1 LYWEP
6 QALKT
11 TNIIPRTQYMDPIHK
26 LHAKLKPGDIPL
38 AISLILNYLATIVF
52 AVSGT
57 RVALA
62 TGWSEPTAVLAG
74 VVTANGGGTIRD
86 IVLGHTPF
94 WIYQPGF
101 LIVSVVFAAA
111 ALLIKRGAAPGSAM
125 YGVYGYI

>member
-1 LYWEP
+1 M
-6 QALKT
+6 
-11 TNIIPRTQYMDPIHK
+11 NPIHK
-26 LHAKLKPGDIPL
+26 LHTTLKPANIPL

-62 TGWSEPTAVLAG
+62 TGWSKPTAVLAG
-74 VVTANGGGTIRD
+74 VVTANGGSTIRD

-101 LIVSVVFAAA
+101 IVVSVVFAIA
-111 ALLIKRGAAPGSAM
+111 ALFITDGSTPGSAM

>member
-1 LYWEP
+1 
-6 QALKT
+6 
-11 TNIIPRTQYMDPIHK
+11 MDPIHK

-111 ALLIKRGAAPGSAM
+111 ALLITRGATPGSAR

>member
-1 LYWEP
+1 
-6 QALKT
+6 
-11 TNIIPRTQYMDPIHK
+11 MDPIHK
-26 LHAKLKPGDIPL
+26 LHAKLKPGNIPF
-38 AISLILNYLATIVF
+38 AISLVLNYIATIVF

-62 TGWSEPTAVLAG
+62 TGWSDTTAVLAG

-86 IVLGHTPF
+86 IAMGHTPF

-101 LIVSVVFAAA
+101 IIVSLVCAAA
-111 ALLIKRGAAPGSAM
+111 ALLITRGATPGSAM

>member
-1 LYWEP
+1 
-6 QALKT
+6 
-11 TNIIPRTQYMDPIHK
+11 MDPIHK
-26 LHAKLKPGDIPL
+26 ISAKLRPANVPL
-38 AISLILNYLATIVF
+38 AISLILNYLGTIVF

-62 TGWSEPTAVLAG
+62 AGWSEPTAVLAG

-86 IVLGHTPF
+86 MAMGHKPF

-101 LIVSVVFAAA
+101 IIVSVVFAAV

-125 YGVYGYI
+125 YGEYGYI

>member
-1 LYWEP
+1 
-6 QALKT
+6 
-11 TNIIPRTQYMDPIHK
+11 MDPIHK
-26 LHAKLKPGDIPL
+26 ISTKLKPGDIPL
-38 AISLILNYLATIVF
+38 AISMILNYLATIVF

-62 TGWSEPTAVLAG
+62 TGWSEPTAILAG

-86 IVLGHTPF
+86 IALGHTPF

-101 LIVSVVFAAA
+101 IIVSVVFAAM
-111 ALLIKRGAAPGSAM
+111 ALLITRGAKPGSAM